1 MSTTSFFDPALKANE
16 LAAQHGIDLSK
27 LPKIMDMSADSITDN
42 VNHLHAFVRETS
54 ITNDEWMS
62 AIQFLTRTGQMS
74 TDLRQEFILLSDS
87 LGVSTLVDTI
97 NNAKPP
103 TATEATVLGP
113 FFTEDA
119 HDVPNGDSIASEGKG
134 DYMFV
139 EGRVLDT
146 KGNPIAGAIID
157 TWETDSN
164 GLYDTQYAGRGK
176 PDCRGRLTSAE
187 DGSYSF
193 RAVVP
198 VPYPIPS
205 DGTVGSMLSRLG
217 RHVFRPA
224 HLHMMIE
231 APGFEKLTTALYFEG
246 DPYLT
251 SDAVFG
257 VRTSLIV
264 KPEIVTDEAKTIARG
279 FAQGKPHAY
288 LEKDFI
294 LATPEEGIEAR
305 KLVLK
310 QVQ

>member
-1 MSTTSFFDPALKANE
+1 MPS
-16 LAAQHGIDLSK
+16 
-27 LPKIMDMSADSITDN
+27 
-42 VNHLHAFVRETS
+42 
-54 ITNDEWMS
+54 S

-74 TDLRQEFILLSDS
+74 SDIRQEFILLSDV

-119 HDVPNGDSIASEGKG
+119 SHIPNGDTIASEGKG

-146 KGNPIAGAIID
+146 RGNPIAGAIID
-157 TWETDSN
+157 TWETDHN
-164 GLYDTQYAGRGK
+164 GLYDTQLQMWHVQYTGRDK
-176 PDCRGRLTSAE
+176 PDCRGRLTSAA

-193 RAVVP
+193 RAV
-198 VPYPIPS
+198 
-205 DGTVGSMLSRLG
+205 
-217 RHVFRPA
+217 
-224 HLHMMIE
+224 

-257 VRTSLIV
+257 VRTSLIT
-264 KPEIVTDEAKTIARG
+264 KPEIVTDEAKTLARG
-279 FAQGKPHAY
+279 FANAKPHAY
-288 LEKDFI
+288 LNKDFV
-294 LATPEEGIEAR
+294 LATPEEGAEAR
-305 KLVLK
+305 KTVSK
-310 QVQ
+310 PVQ